1 MQIAT
6 FVFVCASGG
15 VTEIKHIAHSG
26 SSNKRN
32 TIYKMPPA
40 PPNFFPANRRRQ
52 RLDPTRHLQGREL
65 WNKVRF
71 YSTESHYD
79 TTDNNASNTQNQ
91 SNVSNNVNWFIAL
104 LQAIAYEM
112 QPFRIKPALHHVK
125 VFICNE
131 DENNNLK
138 GLVSNVVER
147 CTSILSTIVKVFNVL
162 YQHAKQL
169 DIKSIASFFSD
180 NKSMLAKSTTI
191 IIALRIYYSIL
202 LYLHELLHIGPMII
216 IASLLSLLYTIG
228 LGDNTG
234 AGSGIPS
241 AYSVFNNGFRRIMGT
256 VDGEELARQYAGG
269 MAGALNNN
277 NQNNRGNGGNVDGV
291 IWNDNNNAA
300 QEEEEQNLINERRRQ
315 RRLERLQ
322 QRRNENGEEEA
333 NAQVQ
338 PHDSDEQED
347 DNDEQNDAENRGDT
361 AAGRRVTGKKAR
373 RKNNL
378 EHRREMQRQRQLA
391 ANVDVR
397 ALGAEDRGEL
407 QEPLLFEE

>member
-1 MQIAT
+1 
-6 FVFVCASGG
+6 
-15 VTEIKHIAHSG
+15 
-26 SSNKRN
+26 
-32 TIYKMPPA
+32 MPPA

-65 WNKVRF
+65 WNKVRY
-71 YSTESHYD
+71 YSTESQYD
-79 TTDNNASNTQNQ
+79 TTNTNNASSQTTNR
-91 SNVSNNVNWFIAL
+91 NNIKWFIAL
-104 LQAIAYEM
+104 LQAIAYEI
-112 QPFRIKPALHHVK
+112 QPFRIKPVLQHVK

-131 DENNNLK
+131 DESNNLK
-138 GLVSNVVER
+138 GLVCNIKER
-147 CTSILSTIVKVFNVL
+147 FTTILSTNVKVFNVL
-162 YQHAKQL
+162 YQHAKQM
-169 DIKSIASFFSD
+169 DIKSITSFFSN
-180 NKSMLAKSTTI
+180 NKSVLAKSTTI

-202 LYLHELLHIGPMII
+202 LYLHELLHFGPII
-216 IASLLSLLYTIG
+216 IILTLLSLLYTIG

-277 NQNNRGNGGNVDGV
+277 NQNNNGNGGNVDGV
-291 IWNDNNNAA
+291 IWNNENNNNAE
-300 QEEEEQNLINERRRQ
+300 QEEEEEHNLINERRRQ

-322 QRRNENGEEEA
+322 QRRNETGGNDVLEEVPT
-333 NAQVQ
+333 Q
-338 PHDSDEQED
+338 D
-347 DNDEQNDAENRGDT
+347 DNDEQDDDDIDDRGGT

-378 EHRREMQRQRQLA
+378 EHRRELQRQRQLA

-397 ALGAEDRGEL
+397 MLGMEDRGEL